1 MATLAELKAQKEAL
15 EQQIAEAM
23 KNERKDAI
31 AQVRNLVA
39 AFELTE
45 KEVFAKTGARKASS
59 PVAAKYKDKVT
70 GKTWSGRGREPKW
83 LVGKNRDDFAI

>member
-1 MATLAELKAQKEAL
+1 MTTLAQLQAQKAELEAK
-15 EQQIAEAM
+15 IAEAL

-31 AQVRNLVA
+31 AQVRSLVE

-45 KEVFAKTGARKASS
+45 KEVFAKKGTRKASS
-59 PVAAKYKDKVT
+59 PVAAKYKDKAT

-83 LVGKNRDDFAI
+83 LAGKNKADYAI